1 MQFME
6 SLRSAEDIVVDT
18 VLWPIDMR
26 RYLTMAFLPWRVHAE
41 MMVEWSKPRAER
53 FGGRLS
59 PEMFWLLVVALPYF
73 GLLDHYLLA
82 LGAGNISL
90 TAVTSQ
96 PWPVRFVAL
105 VVILIAWPVSCS
117 LLHCRR
123 SRYAAAG
130 RNTLRRLIAT
140 HCVAMAPASLLL
152 LGALAASALLHERA
166 RNLNRGLCLAFLVAS
181 VYAET
186 AIAIRE
192 SSPGWLD
199 RIDMVWGCLSRSILH
214 AICVIALGMGLIMAA
229 NGVFH

>member
-6 SLRSAEDIVVDT
+6 TLRSAEDVVVDT
-18 VLWPIDMR
+18 ILWPIDVR

-41 MMVEWSKPRAER
+41 MMAEWSKPRGER
-53 FGGRLS
+53 FAGRLS

-82 LGAGNISL
+82 LGAGNTNL
-90 TAVTSQ
+90 TVVTSQ

-117 LLHCRR
+117 LLLYRR
-123 SRYAAAG
+123 SRYAGAG
-130 RNTLRRLIAT
+130 RNALRRLIAT
-140 HCVAMAPASLLL
+140 HCVAMSPASLLL
-152 LGALAASALLHERA
+152 LAALAASAVLHERA
-166 RNLNRGLCLAFLVAS
+166 RSLNGVLLLAFMAAS

-186 AIAIRE
+186 AIAVRE

-199 RIDMVWGCLSRSILH
+199 RIDTVWGCLSRSILH
-214 AICVIALGMGLIMAA
+214 AICVIALGLGLIMAA
-229 NGVFH
+229 SGAFG